1 MFSGKMLLF
10 VSVLMFLVYGAALYY
25 LDLSYASY
33 IVLHLII
40 ALVLVFT
47 LKKIVGTQ
55 ESSASFGLKLSV
67 IVGVLLLAL
76 NYFMMKFSE
85 RLPDVPYL
93 HSIPNPI
100 IYFVLFLVMFNIPFL
115 LYSTFS
121 VGKTF
126 MISLVIILIVLAI
139 PIVYATVTLG
149 CPGISCNLGG
159 CFCKYSIVSESC
171 DCASICSAEG
181 KSAVDAA
188 SSVNVFPDFKSLLSR
203 NNLNCNCFCK

>member
-1 MFSGKMLLF
+1 MKKEQQKEKYDLLVIGGGPSGM
-10 VSVLMFLVYGAALYY
+10 MAAGVAAE
-25 LDLSYASY
+25 DG
-33 IVLHLII
+33 
-40 ALVLVFT
+40 
-47 LKKIVGTQ
+47 KK
-55 ESSASFGLKLSV
+55 
-67 IVGVLLLAL
+67 VLLIEKNAELGKKLKITGGGRCNITNAT
-76 NYFMMKFSE
+76 YDVRKFLSKFGKSE
-85 RLPDVPYL
+85 Q
-93 HSIPNPI
+93 
-100 IYFVLFLVMFNIPFL
+100 F